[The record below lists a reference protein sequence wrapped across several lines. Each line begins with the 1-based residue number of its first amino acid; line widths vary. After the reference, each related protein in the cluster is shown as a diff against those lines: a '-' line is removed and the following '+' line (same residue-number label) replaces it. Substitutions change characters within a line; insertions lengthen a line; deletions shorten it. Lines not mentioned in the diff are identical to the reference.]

1 MRCMTSRLRSVLTLA
16 VLLLSATAGNDLA
29 ASEIIVDDARAQVV
43 NDMFLVSADARFEFS
58 DDAIRA
64 LESGVPIFF
73 DLEIRITR
81 ERRLLWDPEVVS
93 TRRRYSIERHALSD
107 QYILSD
113 LITGDRNIHRSLNLA
128 IEDLGRIRELPLAE
142 VSDLDVDPPYDVSLR
157 LRLDIESLPAPMV
170 PLAYLSPGWHMSSGW
185 FRWKTDR

>member
-1 MRCMTSRLRSVLTLA
+1 MTGRLRSVLALG
-16 VLLLSATAGNDLA
+16 VLLLFATAGSGVT

-81 ERRLLWDPEVVS
+81 ERRLLWDPEVMS

-128 IEDLGRIRELPLAE
+128 IEDLGRIRDLPLAE

-185 FRWKTDR
+185 YRWKTDR